1 MPVNPI
7 IAQVAPLEHV
17 AKVVQQ
23 EQDSGLMKQFTL
35 QAGAAEAL
43 NKASEQV
50 EKSSAGEAGQ
60 KVTRRFGGKGK
71 NKQGQTPEKFSTGD
85 KAVEEEATESFA
97 QNPENGLAA
106 DAWTGNIVNVKV

>member
-7 IAQVAPLEHV
+7 IAQVAPLDHV
-17 AKVVQQ
+17 AKAVQQ
-23 EQDSGLMKQFTL
+23 EQDSGLMKQFTI
-35 QAGAAEAL
+35 QAGAAETL

-60 KVTRRFGGKGK
+60 KVTRRFGGKEK
-71 NKQGQTPEKFSTGD
+71 NRQGQTPENFFAGD
-85 KAVEEEATESFA
+85 RAIEEEAADTFA
-97 QNPENGLAA
+97 QNPETDPAV

>member
-23 EQDSGLMKQFTL
+23 EQDSGLMKQSTL
-35 QAGAAEAL
+35 QASAAEAL

-60 KVTRRFGGKGK
+60 KVTRRFDGKGK
-71 NKQGQTPEKFSTGD
+71 HKQGQTPEKFSAGG
-85 KAVEEEATESFA
+85 KAVEEDPLEIFD
-97 QNPENGLAA
+97 QNPENSLTD